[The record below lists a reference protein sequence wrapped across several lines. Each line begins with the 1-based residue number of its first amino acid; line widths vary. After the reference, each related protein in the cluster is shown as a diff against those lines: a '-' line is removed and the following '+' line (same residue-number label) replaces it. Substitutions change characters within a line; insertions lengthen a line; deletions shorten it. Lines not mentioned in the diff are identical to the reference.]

1 MMNGKSESLARGCK
15 IIAVA
20 TNQAGQMAPVDLID
34 LFLDKLGAIRKP
46 IREIEVKFQ
55 RKIQNSLLLLLYIYL
70 TRKGEMV
77 SMPIL
82 HKNVLIILKS
92 TFALKMPKNLFQNRH
107 RAQNKTEKENK
118 SA

>member
-1 MMNGKSESLARGCK
+1 
-15 IIAVA
+15 
-20 TNQAGQMAPVDLID
+20 
-34 LFLDKLGAIRKP
+34 
-46 IREIEVKFQ
+46 
-55 RKIQNSLLLLLYIYL
+55 
-70 TRKGEMV
+70 
-77 SMPIL
+77 MPIL